1 MSYDPYGTP
10 PTDQPSAGTPY
21 PPYYPPPTNQPPPG
35 YPPYPQGGGY
45 PPYWQAPPM
54 PPVPEPLPAYRGADP
69 EADRTVL
76 RQVFPVSALRPDHLA
91 AIDNQGKFPFW
102 MPILVA
108 SVFLFAFSITAIG
121 LTAEKSMAQAGG
133 VGFLCMIA
141 VAVFSLFA
149 ALAVNRRRTEN
160 RRLTAYAAV
169 AQETA
174 GVVEVYSDRLVRITP
189 HTRTI
194 VWLHTKRTVVW
205 EAPNLMTISDGYAA
219 IAIPAECLTE
229 SALKTLRQAVY
240 PAIRPENRKSTGR
253 MFGTAT
259 VMADLPAI
267 ELSEEMLYRFSY
279 RPDPAAERDRRT
291 MNGVWKSL
299 PFVAVAAVMM
309 GAVLGAIFRCSIP
322 LFGMVAML
330 SLGCYCILQL
340 LTYMIVRSTVKA
352 NEWPPSAIGVAF
364 TLGGLA
370 VEEFGCVRFI
380 PHGWY
385 TYMTRKEALLLQ
397 LPIGQLYIPWTDIP
411 DRDVVKRLLMLGD

>member
-1 MSYDPYGTP
+1 
-10 PTDQPSAGTPY
+10 
-21 PPYYPPPTNQPPPG
+21 
-35 YPPYPQGGGY
+35 
-45 PPYWQAPPM
+45 M
-54 PPVPEPLPAYRGADP
+54 PPVPEPLPPYRGADP
-69 EADRTVL
+69 EADRTAL

-91 AIDNQGKFPFW
+91 AIDKQGRFPYW
-102 MPILVA
+102 MPITVA
-108 SVFLFAFSITAIG
+108 SVLLFTFSMAAIG
-121 LTAEKSMAQAGG
+121 LTIERNMAEAGG
-133 VGFLCMIA
+133 IGFFCLIVA
-141 VAVFSLFA
+141 AVFSLFA

-205 EAPNLMTISDGYAA
+205 EAPNLMTVSDGYAA
-219 IAIPAECLTE
+219 IAIPSECLTE

-240 PAIRPENRKSTGR
+240 PAICPENRKSTGR
-253 MFGTAT
+253 MFATAT
-259 VMADLPAI
+259 CMPELPTI

-279 RPDPAAERDRRT
+279 HPNPAVERDRRT
-291 MNGVWKSL
+291 MNGVFHSL

-309 GAVLGAIFRCSIP
+309 GTVLGAIFRCSVP
-322 LFGMVAML
+322 LAGMIAML

-340 LTYMIVRSTVKA
+340 LTYIIIRSTVKA
-352 NEWPPSAIGVAF
+352 NEWPPSSIGIAF

-385 TYMTRKEALLLQ
+385 SYTTRKDTLLLQ